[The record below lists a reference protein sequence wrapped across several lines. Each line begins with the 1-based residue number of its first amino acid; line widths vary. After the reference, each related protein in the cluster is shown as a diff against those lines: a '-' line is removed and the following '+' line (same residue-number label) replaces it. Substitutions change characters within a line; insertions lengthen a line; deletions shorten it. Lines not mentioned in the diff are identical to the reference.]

1 VGFGENEQ
9 QTDKIE
15 KGVQMAIT
23 LKALRVNKGLSQK
36 EAAELLG
43 ITPET
48 LGKWENGKTFPDV
61 PNIQKIEKAY
71 GVSYSDIIFCPKNS
85 V

>member
-1 VGFGENEQ
+1 
-9 QTDKIE
+9 
-15 KGVQMAIT
+15 MAIT
-23 LKALRVNKGLSQK
+23 LKAIRVNKGLSQR
-36 EAAELLG
+36 EAAGLLG

-61 PNIQKIEKAY
+61 PNIQKIEKTY
-71 GVSYSDIIFCPKNS
+71 EVSYAAIIFCPKNS